1 MAKADSTGTAG
12 KSLVFQLLEHHCKE
26 RGFSLTEGD
35 PYGNAGLVENPA
47 GKRWYFVGTRFDIN
61 PLGSAEIARDKAY
74 AARFLE
80 LNGLAVPATRLV
92 FVSDLSGKTPLP
104 KTVLE
109 FARKHGYPLFVKP
122 NAGQE
127 GLDVVRVET
136 REALQDAL
144 HDIAQRHAQIL
155 VQEEIRGR
163 DIRIVVLDGE
173 ALCTIERRPPH
184 VTGDGMHSIAEL
196 VGKAGPVNADDS
208 RVAALLA
215 SQGMGQDSVPSAGQV
230 VPLLPVSNL
239 SSGGSAQIVTDRVSS
254 DLLELACRSAST
266 LGLRYAGVDLIVP
279 EDPKSGTSA
288 YVLEVN
294 AAPGLSNL
302 FRQGPREAELVR
314 QVYAGLFDKMFSD

>member
-12 KSLVFQLLEHHCKE
+12 KSLVFQLLEHYCKE

-80 LNGLAVPATRLV
+80 LNGLAVPATHL
-92 FVSDLSGKTPLP
+92 FFTSDLSGKAPLP

-109 FARKHGYPLFVKP
+109 FARKHDYPLFVKP

-173 ALCTIERRPPH
+173 ALCAIERRPPQ
-184 VTGDGMHSIAEL
+184 VTGDGMRSIAQL
-196 VGKAGPVNADDS
+196 VGEAGPVNADDS
-208 RVAALLA
+208 LVAALLA

-239 SSGGSAQIVTDRVSS
+239 SSGGSAQIVTDRVSA
-254 DLLELACRSAST
+254 DLLELACRSVGT

>member
-12 KSLVFQLLEHHCKE
+12 RSLVFQLLEHYCDE

-74 AARFLE
+74 TARFLE
-80 LNGLAVPATRLV
+80 LNGLAVPATHLV
-92 FVSDLSGKTPLP
+92 FASDLSGKTPLP

-109 FARKHGYPLFVKP
+109 FVGKHDCPLFVKP

-155 VQEEIRGR
+155 VQEEVRGR

-173 ALCTIERRPPH
+173 ALCAIERRPPQ
-184 VTGDGMHSIAEL
+184 VTGDGMRSITEL
-196 VGKAGPVNADDS
+196 VGEAGPVNADDS

-215 SQGMGQDSVPSAGQV
+215 SQGMGQNSVPSAGQV

-239 SSGGSAQIVTDRVSS
+239 STGGSAQIVTDRVSA
-254 DLLELACRSAST
+254 DLLELACRSVGT

-302 FRQGPREAELVR
+302 FRQGLREAELVR